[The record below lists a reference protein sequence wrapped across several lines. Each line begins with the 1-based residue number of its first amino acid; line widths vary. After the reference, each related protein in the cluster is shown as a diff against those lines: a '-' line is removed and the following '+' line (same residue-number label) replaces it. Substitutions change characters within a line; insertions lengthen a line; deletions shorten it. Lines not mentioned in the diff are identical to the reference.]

1 MTTRVFLV
9 DDHTAFRQP
18 LAFMLG
24 REPDITVVAQAGS
37 VAEARLLLRDVPADI
52 AVVDLDLGDGNGM
65 DLIPEIRA
73 INPDGHVLV
82 LTASANNEDLARAVS
97 EGASG
102 ILHKSTGVDE
112 IIDAVRRLSQ
122 GESIVDPAEM
132 MRLLRYATR
141 QHTEQNQS
149 RAIADALTPR
159 EREILNALAEGLS
172 DKEIAE
178 KLSVSTQTA
187 RTHMVNILAKLGVN
201 SRLQALVFAVRHG
214 LVEIR

>member
-18 LAFMLG
+18 LAFMLD
-24 REPDITVVAQAGS
+24 REPDITVVGQAGS
-37 VAEARLLLRDVPADI
+37 LAEALAQLEGVDV
-52 AVVDLDLGDGNGM
+52 AVVDLDLGDGSGL
-65 DLIPEIRA
+65 DLIPKFREA
-73 INPDGHVLV
+73 NPEGNVLV
-82 LTASANNEDLARAVS
+82 LTASADNEDLSRAVS
-97 EGASG
+97 GGAGG
-102 ILHKSTGVDE
+102 IMHKSAGLAE
-112 IIDAVRRLSQ
+112 IIDAVRRLSN
-122 GESIVDPAEM
+122 GESIIKPAEM

-141 QHTEQNQS
+141 HHTEEIQT
-149 RAIADALTPR
+149 RAIAEGLTPR
-159 EREILNALAEGLS
+159 EREVLNALAEGLG

-178 KLSVSTQTA
+178 KLYVSTETV

>member
-24 REPDITVVAQAGS
+24 REPDITVVGQAGS
-37 VAEARLLLRDVPADI
+37 LAEALAALEGVDV
-52 AVVDLDLGDGNGM
+52 AVVDLDLGDGSGL
-65 DLIPEIRA
+65 DLIPRFRA
-73 INPDGHVLV
+73 ANPAGNVLV
-82 LTASANNEDLARAVS
+82 LTASGNNDDLARAVS
-97 EGASG
+97 SGAGG
-102 ILHKSTGVDE
+102 IMHKSAGLNE
-112 IIDAVRRLSQ
+112 IIDAVRRLSN
-122 GESIVDPAEM
+122 GESIIDPAEM

-141 QHTEQNQS
+141 QHDEVTQT
-149 RAIADALTPR
+149 RAIAEALTPR
-159 EREILNALAEGLS
+159 EHEVLDALAEGLS

-178 KLSVSTQTA
+178 KLVVSTETV

-201 SRLQALVFAVRHG
+201 SRLQALVFAIRHG

>member
-1 MTTRVFLV
+1 MTTHVFLV

-24 REPDITVVAQAGS
+24 REPDITVVGQAGS
-37 VAEARLLLRDVPADI
+37 LAEAISALEGVDV
-52 AVVDLDLGDGNGM
+52 AVVDLDLGDGSGL
-65 DLIPEIRA
+65 DLIPRFRA
-73 INPDGHVLV
+73 ANPEGSVLV
-82 LTASANNEDLARAVS
+82 LTASADNEDLARSVS
-97 EGASG
+97 AGAGG
-102 ILHKSTGVDE
+102 IMHKSAGLDE
-112 IIDAVRRLSQ
+112 IIDAVRRLSN
-122 GESIVDPAEM
+122 GESIIDPTEM

-141 QHTEQNQS
+141 QHAEGTQI
-149 RAIADALTPR
+149 RTIAEGLTPR
-159 EREILNALAEGLS
+159 ERDVLNTLAEGLS

-178 KLSVSTQTA
+178 KLFVSTETV